1 MLAGIRSFSKS
12 IFAKIILGVIAI
24 SFVGWG
30 LNASM
35 LNLGTSRQVAEIG
48 SQNISPAELDRAFQ
62 RSIQNMRSVFGP
74 NFDRQQAIQMGLLNN
89 TVQNLVSQKILRENA
104 KEMGIGISNEKVR
117 DTIFASPGFQN
128 ETTGQFDRERFLQAL
143 YSSGYT
149 EPEFIEGVRGDMM
162 GQQVVGS
169 LAGAV
174 NAPDVMAQQIA
185 AYRNEQRSGSFF
197 ALNPSE
203 FDNIETPDD
212 AILRKYHEDNAPQF
226 TAPERRNVTLVTLSA
241 ADLAAN
247 MDVTDDEIN
256 EAYNHRLPEFQTP
269 EKRVVEQILFAPNE
283 KESAQEAYKA
293 LQNGADFMTVAT
305 EDAGMD
311 PSIVKLGEFTAD
323 NILPDLRDATFGL
336 EEGAFSE
343 PVETALGWHI
353 IRVTAITPER
363 TETLD
368 QVRDYVEEGVKQ
380 FKAEDAIY
388 DLAARLDDELGA
400 GTPLEEA
407 ANAVGAKTYK
417 LNDVVRGEGL
427 DADIADSAEIN
438 AMIFELDKGEDS
450 FLEETSTGVRY
461 VARVDEVTP
470 AALRPFEEVR
480 DDVVAAWKADER
492 NRLMLEKADQLAAS
506 INDQNADIAS
516 LATSENAEITESG
529 LTKRTGQGLADGV
542 SPAVAAA
549 LFTLEEG
556 KAKAIQSGENVL
568 VLKLDEIKAATIA
581 EGDADPV
588 VTELKQALNEDILAQ
603 YLDYLQDEIS
613 VSVNNSVIN
622 GLYPQTA
629 AN

>member
-169 LAGAV
+169 LAGAI

-197 ALNPSE
+197 ALNASQ

-212 AILRKYHEDNAPQF
+212 AALRKYHEENAPQF

-336 EEGAFSE
+336 EEDAFSE

-368 QVRDYVEEGVKQ
+368 QVRDEVEEGVKQ

-549 LFTLEEG
+549 LFTLDEG

-581 EGDADPV
+581 EGGADPV

>member
-197 ALNPSE
+197 ALNASQ

-212 AILRKYHEDNAPQF
+212 AALRKYHEENAPQF
-226 TAPERRNVTLVTLSA
+226 TAPESRNVTLVTLSA

-283 KESAQEAYKA
+283 KESAQEKKK
-293 LQNGADFMTVAT
+293 T

-368 QVRDYVEEGVKQ
+368 QVRDDVEEGVKQ

-461 VARVDEVTP
+461 VARVDEVAP

-516 LATSENAEITESG
+516 LATSDNVEITESG

-549 LFTLEEG
+549 LFTLDEG

>member
-174 NAPDVMAQQIA
+174 NAPDIMAQQIA

-197 ALNPSE
+197 ALNASQ

-212 AILRKYHEDNAPQF
+212 AALRKYHEENAPQF

-353 IRVTAITPER
+353 IRVTAITQER

-368 QVRDYVEEGVKQ
+368 QVRDDVEEGVKQ

-480 DDVVAAWKADER
+480 DDVVTAWKTDER

-529 LTKRTGQGLADGV
+529 LTKRTGQGLEDGV

-549 LFTLEEG
+549 LFTLDEG

>member
-197 ALNPSE
+197 ALNASQ

-212 AILRKYHEDNAPQF
+212 ASLRKYHEENAPQF

-368 QVRDYVEEGVKQ
+368 QVRDDVEEGVKQ

-417 LNDVVRGEGL
+417 LNDVVRSEGL

-461 VARVDEVTP
+461 VARVDEITP

-549 LFTLEEG
+549 LFTLDEG

>member
-35 LNLGTSRQVAEIG
+35 LDLGTSRQVAEIG

-74 NFDRQQAIQMGLLNN
+74 NFDRRQAIQMGLLNN

-117 DTIFASPGFQN
+117 ETIFASPGFQN

-174 NAPDVMAQQIA
+174 SVPDVMAQQIA

-197 ALNPSE
+197 ALNASE
-203 FDNIETPDD
+203 FDTIETPDD
-212 AILRKYHEDNAPQF
+212 ATLRKYHEDNAPQF
-226 TAPERRNVTLVTLSA
+226 TAPESRNVTLVTLSA
-241 ADLAAN
+241 KDLAAN
-247 MDVTDDEIN
+247 MDVTEEEIL

-293 LQNGADFMTVAT
+293 LQGGADFMQVAT
-305 EDAGMD
+305 DDAGMD

-353 IRVTAITPER
+353 IRVTGITPEQ

-368 QVRDYVEEGVKQ
+368 QVRDDVEAGVRQ

-388 DLAARLDDELGA
+388 DLAAKLDDELGA

-427 DADIADSAEIN
+427 GTEITDSGEIN
-438 AMIFELDKGEDS
+438 AKIFELGKGEES

-461 VARVDEVTP
+461 VARVDDVTP
-470 AALRPFEEVR
+470 SALRPFEDVR
-480 DDVVAAWKADER
+480 DDVVTAWKTDER

-506 INDQNADIAS
+506 INDQNADIAT
-516 LATSENAEITESG
+516 LATSDNAELEQSG
-529 LTKRTGQGLADGV
+529 LTKRTGQGLQGNV

-556 KAKAIQSGENVL
+556 KAKAVQSGDNVL
-568 VLKLDEIKAATIA
+568 VLKLDQIKAGTIA
-581 EGDADPV
+581 EGAADPV
-588 VTELKQALNEDILAQ
+588 VTELKQGLNEDILAE

>member
-197 ALNPSE
+197 ALNASQ

-212 AILRKYHEDNAPQF
+212 AALRKYHEENAPQF
-226 TAPERRNVTLVTLSA
+226 TAPESRNVTLVTLSA

-368 QVRDYVEEGVKQ
+368 QVRDDVEEGVKQ

-549 LFTLEEG
+549 LFTLDEG

>member
-174 NAPDVMAQQIA
+174 NAPDIMAQQIA

-197 ALNPSE
+197 ALNASQ

-212 AILRKYHEDNAPQF
+212 AALRKYHEENAPQF
-226 TAPERRNVTLVTLSA
+226 TAPESRNVTLVILSA

-368 QVRDYVEEGVKQ
+368 QVRDEVEEGVKQ

-480 DDVVAAWKADER
+480 DNVVAAWKADER

-516 LATSENAEITESG
+516 LATSENAEIAESG

-549 LFTLEEG
+549 LFTLDEG